1 MLYTALWICFISVQ
15 PRLFKGDYNH
25 SSFSLNGDQLINTL
39 MFHKARDYMR
49 RTKWTY
55 STVHKQGGVIMTY
68 IVGIDIAKYKHECLV
83 IDQSGKIIIKSFS
96 FDNNVQGFDFFL
108 SKMNSLLDPSKIKI
122 GFESTGHYTANL
134 KSLLI
139 KSDYDFME
147 IHPVLI
153 NRFTKAT
160 TLRKTKTD
168 KVDVGIICSYMNSVE
183 YKPYSTKSYHTKYFN
198 SLTRS
203 RDSLVKERSL
213 QLQRMTNTLDYIFPE
228 FKPFFRGSLKSATA
242 QYLLLNYGT
251 PTKIAR
257 MNHTSYKKMSS
268 ELRRTISYA
277 RFVSLR
283 ALAKNTVGE
292 QSPLFEFQLEKYLSL
307 YTMLNNII
315 EETDKLILEE
325 FSKVDTY
332 LQSIP
337 GIGPISAA
345 TIMSEIG
352 SIENFSNPSQLV
364 AYAGLDPAFYQS
376 GESTFTGKMVKR
388 GSSLLRQVLMNCA
401 QYSLVHNP
409 QMYDY
414 YLKKRSEG
422 KAHRVALSHVAKKL
436 IRIIFALETQQ
447 IMFNPEQM
455 K

>member
-1 MLYTALWICFISVQ
+1 
-15 PRLFKGDYNH
+15 
-25 SSFSLNGDQLINTL
+25 
-39 MFHKARDYMR
+39 
-49 RTKWTY
+49 
-55 STVHKQGGVIMTY
+55 
-68 IVGIDIAKYKHECLV
+68 
-83 IDQSGKIIIKSFS
+83 
-96 FDNNVQGFDFFL
+96 
-108 SKMNSLLDPSKIKI
+108 
-122 GFESTGHYTANL
+122 
-134 KSLLI
+134 
-139 KSDYDFME
+139 
-147 IHPVLI
+147 
-153 NRFTKAT
+153 
-160 TLRKTKTD
+160 
-168 KVDVGIICSYMNSVE
+168 
-183 YKPYSTKSYHTKYFN
+183 
-198 SLTRS
+198 
-203 RDSLVKERSL
+203 
-213 QLQRMTNTLDYIFPE
+213 
-228 FKPFFRGSLKSATA
+228 
-242 QYLLLNYGT
+242 
-251 PTKIAR
+251 
-257 MNHTSYKKMSS
+257 
-268 ELRRTISYA
+268 
-277 RFVSLR
+277 
-283 ALAKNTVGE
+283 
-292 QSPLFEFQLEKYLSL
+292 
-307 YTMLNNII
+307 MLNNII

-409 QMYDY
+409 QMYNY

>member
-1 MLYTALWICFISVQ
+1 
-15 PRLFKGDYNH
+15 
-25 SSFSLNGDQLINTL
+25 
-39 MFHKARDYMR
+39 
-49 RTKWTY
+49 
-55 STVHKQGGVIMTY
+55 MTY

-83 IDQSGKIIIKSFS
+83 TDQSGKIIIESFS

-108 SKMNSLLDPSKIKI
+108 SKMDSLSIPDKIKI

-168 KVDVGIICSYMNSVE
+168 KVDVETICMYINSVE
-183 YKPYSTKSYHTKYFN
+183 YKPYSHKSYHTDYFK
-198 SLTRS
+198 SLIRS
-203 RDSLVKERSL
+203 RDSLIKERSL
-213 QLQRMTNTLDYIFPE
+213 QLVRITNALDYIFPE
-228 FKPFFRGSLKSATA
+228 FKPFFGDSLKSATA

-251 PTKIAR
+251 PAKIAK
-257 MNHTSYKKMSS
+257 MNQTSYKKMCSI
-268 ELRRTISYA
+268 LRRTISYA
-277 RFVSLR
+277 KFVSLR
-283 ALAKNTVGE
+283 EIAKDTVGV
-292 QSPLFEFQLEKYLSL
+292 QSPLFDFQLENYLTL
-307 YTMLNNII
+307 YNTINDII
-315 EETDKLILEE
+315 INTDKLILDEFMKEE
-325 FSKVDTY
+325 SY

-345 TIMSEIG
+345 TIMAEIG
-352 SIENFSNPSQLV
+352 SIENFNNPGQLV

-376 GESTFTGKMVKR
+376 GQSTFTGKMVKR
-388 GSSLLRQVLMNCA
+388 GSSLLRQVMMNCA
-401 QYSLVHNP
+401 QSSLVHNP

-447 IMFNPEQM
+447 KMFNSEQM